1 MNIKLDNYEI
11 VGEISEKA
19 ASLAK
24 INYTGNIYAAPGV
37 VKHIKRRHKNELSDN
52 VKFLG
57 WVDNDTKPQ
66 ILMNADVLVLLKLLK
81 SYYLHQNI
89 SGLILKK

>member
-52 VKFLG
+52 VLNNLIEVIK
-57 WVDNDTKPQ
+57 V
-66 ILMNADVLVLLKLLK
+66 IL
-81 SYYLHQNI
+81 SHQNI
-89 SGLILKK
+89 SALILKK